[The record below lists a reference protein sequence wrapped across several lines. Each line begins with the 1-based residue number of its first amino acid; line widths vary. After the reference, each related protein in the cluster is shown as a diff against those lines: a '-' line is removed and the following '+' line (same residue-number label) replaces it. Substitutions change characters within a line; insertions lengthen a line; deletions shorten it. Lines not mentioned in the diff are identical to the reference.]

1 MVDSNLFAR
10 KNFLDGNWM
19 TTNLS
24 EYFSYNSIN
33 ENIVVKLNLLR
44 ATANEADFLKSYLE
58 RIPQENCEVMVID
71 LSNCNFV
78 DSTFLSNIISFNK
91 KTDLK
96 IKLVV
101 SDSRQLRIFK
111 ITKIDSIFEI
121 YNSIDKAIALN

>member
-24 EYFSYNSIN
+24 EHFSYNSIN
-33 ENIVVKLNLLR
+33 ENIVVKLNLVR
-44 ATANEADFLKSYLE
+44 ATANEADSFKSYLS
-58 RIPQENCEVMVID
+58 RIPQENCEALVID
-71 LSNCNFV
+71 LSNCTFI

-91 KTDLK
+91 KNDIK
-96 IKLVV
+96 VKLVV
-101 SDSRQLRIFK
+101 SNSRQLRIFK

-121 YNSIDKAIALN
+121 YNSIDQALAAN